1 MKFDIL
7 GVGNALVDETFYVS
21 REFVDSTGLNF
32 NSFKPFSFEEQ
43 EEIISSVPGNQLPE
57 VMCGGSTT
65 NSLAAASNL
74 GSKCG
79 LICQLGNDERGSFYE
94 TNLKDN
100 GIEPLNEFH
109 HKSLKTGRCLVFITP
124 NSERTMGTYL
134 GASERLIDDSE
145 FITHVNNSKII
156 FSEGYQFTSDENYF
170 AFLNVLKGCL
180 PEIKFA
186 LSLSD
191 PGVVNAFRGR
201 FEEVIRIRNID
212 YLFCNQEEAI
222 ALAGENFAEGLRKV
236 AKNFVVTNG
245 SKNSIIFENNKFHEL
260 GAYDVEA
267 LDSNGAGD
275 IFAGATLFKVNE
287 GESFLAACKF
297 GNYASSIIV
306 QEKSPRLSK
315 DGYKGLLE
323 NYKKSL

>member
-7 GVGNALVDETFYVS
+7 GVGNALVDETFYVE
-21 REFVDSTGLNF
+21 REFVDSAGLNF

-43 EEIISSVPGNQLPE
+43 EEIISSIPEKQSPE

-79 LICQLGNDERGSFYE
+79 LICQLGSDGRGSLYE
-94 TNLKDN
+94 KNLKDN
-100 GIEPLNEFH
+100 GIEPLNNFH
-109 HKSLKTGRCLVFITP
+109 HENIKTGRCLVFITP

-134 GASERLIDDSE
+134 GASERLVDNVE
-145 FITHVNNSKII
+145 FISHANNSKII

-170 AFLNVLKGCL
+170 AFLNILKGCSS
-180 PEIKFA
+180 EIKFA

-191 PGVVNAFRGR
+191 PGVVNAFRER
-201 FEEVIRIRNID
+201 FEEVISIRKID

-222 ALAGENFAEGLRKV
+222 ALAGSNFAKDLQAV
-236 AKNFVVTNG
+236 ARNFVVTNG
-245 SKNSIIFENNKFHEL
+245 SENSIIVENNNLHEID
-260 GAYDVEA
+260 AYKVEA
-267 LDSNGAGD
+267 IDSNGAGD
-275 IFAGATLFKVNE
+275 IFAGAALYKVIK
-287 GESFLAACKF
+287 GESFFEACKF

-306 QEKSPRLSK
+306 QEKSPRLTK
-315 DGYKGLLE
+315 DGYKGLID
-323 NYKKSL
+323 NYKRSL